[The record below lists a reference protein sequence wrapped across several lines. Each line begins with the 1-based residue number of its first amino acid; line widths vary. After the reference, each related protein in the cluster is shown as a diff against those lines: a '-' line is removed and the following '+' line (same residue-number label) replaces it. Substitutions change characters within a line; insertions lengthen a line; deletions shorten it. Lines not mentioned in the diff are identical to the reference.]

1 MQPLHQT
8 TKRANLQTR
17 QPNNL
22 AVHNLCRTRQPPDGT
37 INLLGLGLKYCIVPP
52 KATPNIKACMQKLA
66 YKIRTKHYLL
76 TNDRTQHTEY
86 IPQLYIKL
94 KNWFPPPAP
103 LTTEALMTVF
113 EKNLREA
120 SRINNQQ
127 NYNFTSLTPTQKTT
141 LNEFKHS
148 REFIILPTD
157 KNLGPAVMNR
167 DDYITQVLKEH
178 LLTPTYL
185 QLSPE
190 MASLRIT
197 QTKKLLID
205 AFQAHRHR
213 LTKPETDFFTRSFNN
228 QHRNPV
234 FYGMPKIHKN
244 PILLRPVVSCVNSF
258 PSIFSTWLDF
268 QMKKLLHL
276 IPSYIKNSTD
286 LIKDL
291 QTINLPAGAK
301 LFTADATSMYTNIDT
316 TTGLQTFRHLFHTYN
331 DSIPITFPKDLFL
344 TTLEII
350 MSNNIFSFSDTFWL
364 QLQGTAMGTPAA
376 PLYSIITYG
385 YHENTQVLNKFQSNL
400 IYYKRYIDDIFGVW
414 VDSPN
419 TSWSEFEQALNKFG
433 QLRWNIEK
441 PTTSTTFLD
450 LQISISK
457 NKIQTRTYQKPLNLY
472 LYIPPTSAHPS
483 SCFKGL
489 ITGEILRYWLQNT
502 QQEDFINIT
511 QQFIQRLLQRGHT
524 LEEIIPTIRSA
535 AASIDNTQ
543 GARNLLQPKIP
554 SEDTLYIHWNYH
566 PSDIKK
572 NDIHRIYNETLK
584 GHDYFRQMRI
594 AMSRPPNLR
603 DTLCRTN
610 IPDLPGRNSSDIL
623 RNIQEKMI

>member
-1 MQPLHQT
+1 MQPFHQT
-8 TKRANLQTR
+8 TKNASLQTR

-22 AVHNLCRTRQPPDGT
+22 VVHNLCHTLQPPHGT

-52 KATPNIKACMQKLA
+52 KATPNIRECMQKLA
-66 YKIRTKHYLL
+66 YKVRTKHYLL
-76 TNDRTQHTEY
+76 TNDRTQQTDY

-103 LTTEALMTVF
+103 LTTEDLMTVL
-113 EKNLREA
+113 EKNLHEA

-167 DDYITQVLKEH
+167 DDYMTQVLKEH
-178 LLTPTYL
+178 LLKPTYL
-185 QLSPE
+185 KLTPE
-190 MASLRIT
+190 IASQRIT

-205 AFQAHRHR
+205 TFQTHRHR
-213 LTKPETDFFTRSFNN
+213 LTKPETDFFTQSSNN

-234 FYGMPKIHKN
+234 FYKVHEN
-244 PILLRPVVSCVNSF
+244 PMQLRPVVSCINSF

-276 IPSYIKNSTD
+276 IPSYMKNSTD

-316 TTGLQTFRHLFHTYN
+316 TTGLQRFRNLFNTYK
-331 DSIPITFPKDLFL
+331 DSIPTTFSKDLFL
-344 TTLEII
+344 TTLEIV
-350 MSNNIFSFSDTFWL
+350 MNNNIFSFGDTFWL
-364 QLQGTAMGTPAA
+364 QLQGTVMGTPAA

-385 YHENTQVLNKFQSNL
+385 YHENTQVLNRFQSNL

-419 TSWSEFEQALNKFG
+419 TSWSEFEQALNPFG
-433 QLRWNIEK
+433 QLRWNFEK
-441 PTTSTTFLD
+441 PTTSKTFLD
-450 LQISISK
+450 LQINISK
-457 NKIQTRTYQKPLNLY
+457 EKIQTKPTRSHSTCI
-472 LYIPPTSAHPS
+472 YISPP
-483 SCFKGL
+483 
-489 ITGEILRYWLQNT
+489 
-502 QQEDFINIT
+502 
-511 QQFIQRLLQRGHT
+511 LLPIHQV
-524 LEEIIPTIRSA
+524 
-535 AASIDNTQ
+535 ASK
-543 GARNLLQPKIP
+543 A
-554 SEDTLYIHWNYH
+554 
-566 PSDIKK
+566 
-572 NDIHRIYNETLK
+572 
-584 GHDYFRQMRI
+584 
-594 AMSRPPNLR
+594 
-603 DTLCRTN
+603 
-610 IPDLPGRNSSDIL
+610 
-623 RNIQEKMI
+623 